1 MTHMTDDGGPAVE
14 PDPLDSLL
22 VQRTD
27 DGAGVVIAFT
37 GELDI
42 ATLAVAEE
50 ALAAEEQR
58 APGLLTVDL
67 SGLDFVDSS
76 GVRLVLRADARAREA
91 GRRLAVLLGHGPS
104 RRLFEVLGLLTR
116 LDVRD

>member
-1 MTHMTDDGGPAVE
+1 MTCTAGGSGAADE
-14 PDPLDSLL
+14 PDPRDSLL
-22 VQRTD
+22 VRRAD
-27 DGAGVVIAFT
+27 DGAGVVVAFT

-50 ALAAEEQR
+50 AVAGVER
-58 APGLLTVDL
+58 DGPGLLTMDL

-76 GVRLVLRADARAREA
+76 GVRLVLRADTRAREA

>member
-1 MTHMTDDGGPAVE
+1 VTHSVDGGGPATE
-14 PDPLDSLL
+14 PDPRESLL
-22 VQRTD
+22 VRRAD
-27 DGAGVVIAFT
+27 DGAGVVVAFT

-50 ALAAEEQR
+50 ALAGAEDA
-58 APGLLTVDL
+58 APDVLTVDL
-67 SGLDFVDSS
+67 SGLAFVDSS
-76 GVRLVLRADARAREA
+76 GVRLVLRADARARDA
-91 GRRLAVLLGHGPS
+91 GRRLAVLLGRGPS